1 METLLL
7 FFSIVIAISSIFIG
21 TRTMLKK
28 NEMEDNKKMDDKEKN
43 NKANLLFKT
52 MKSLTN
58 ITPDKEQVIKIEDIR
73 IDFKNLSAKI
83 INYGLDES
91 YLEEAIKAM
100 ELSLFWTL
108 KSILVVDYEDMGN
121 ENE

>member
-1 METLLL
+1 M
-7 FFSIVIAISSIFIG
+7 A
-21 TRTMLKK
+21 
-28 NEMEDNKKMDDKEKN
+28 DKEKY
-43 NKANLLFKT
+43 NKSNLLFKT

-58 ITPDKEQVIKIEDIR
+58 ITPDDNQIIKIEDIR
-73 IDFKNLSAKI
+73 MDFKNLSAKI

-108 KSILVVDYEDMGN
+108 KSILVVEYEDMGN

>member
-28 NEMEDNKKMDDKEKN
+28 NEMEDNKKMDDN
-43 NKANLLFKT
+43 
-52 MKSLTN
+52 
-58 ITPDKEQVIKIEDIR
+58 
-73 IDFKNLSAKI
+73 
-83 INYGLDES
+83 
-91 YLEEAIKAM
+91 
-100 ELSLFWTL
+100 
-108 KSILVVDYEDMGN
+108 EDMGN